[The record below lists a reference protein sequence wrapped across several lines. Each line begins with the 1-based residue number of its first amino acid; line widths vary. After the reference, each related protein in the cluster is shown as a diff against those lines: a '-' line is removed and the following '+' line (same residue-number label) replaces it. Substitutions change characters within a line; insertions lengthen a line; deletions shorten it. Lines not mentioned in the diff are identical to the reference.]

1 MKLQMRTWTWMSSI
15 LIGLGMTTLAE
26 ESKDAK
32 PAGPRLRVRFVETR
46 QHGDKTISS
55 RPCVLTLHADEKPT
69 KVFAGRQVSLTTSDK
84 VAPTVL
90 FKNAGVEAQVSA
102 QSLGDGRYRLD
113 ARFED
118 ASVLPPS
125 ASATSANHE
134 NPILQTLKGESKVTL
149 REGETVP
156 FASAVDPISG
166 DLVRVDV
173 ALAAA
178 PAPKAVAPSPSKDAR
193 LRAQFVL
200 TRRQGEK
207 KTASRPYSVVLQAGG
222 ETTATVFSGSQLPL
236 QVSNQGQG
244 ELPRPTIA
252 LKDVGA
258 GAHFN
263 AQLGGD
269 GRYRVDLWFSDGSL
283 ASQGASPTLLAF
295 ESEARLFMQLGETV
309 TVGSVVDP
317 QTGDVVEVD
326 LTIEAVK

>member
-1 MKLQMRTWTWMSSI
+1 MKLQLRTWTWMSSI

-84 VAPTVL
+84 MAPTVL
-90 FKNAGVEAQVSA
+90 FKNAGVDARVSA

-207 KTASRPYSVVLQAGG
+207 KTVSRPYSVVLQAGE
-222 ETTATVFSGSQLPL
+222 ETPATVFSGSQLPL
-236 QVSNQGQG
+236 EVTNEG
-244 ELPRPTIA
+244 RPTIA
-252 LKDVGA
+252 LRDVGA

-263 AQLGGD
+263 AQLGASQ
-269 GRYRVDLWFSDGSL
+269 RCMPLL
-283 ASQGASPTLLAF
+283 ASCPC
-295 ESEARLFMQLGETV
+295 
-309 TVGSVVDP
+309 
-317 QTGDVVEVD
+317 
-326 LTIEAVK
+326 K

>member
-1 MKLQMRTWTWMSSI
+1 MKQGMRTFAWTMAM
-15 LIGLGMTTLAE
+15 LLGLGLSTLAQ

-84 VAPTVL
+84 GAPAVL

-102 QSLGDGRYRLD
+102 QSLGEGRYRLE

-118 ASVLPPS
+118 ASVLGPS
-125 ASATSANHE
+125 ASATSPNHE
-134 NPILQTLKGESKVTL
+134 NPILQTVKGESKVTL

-178 PAPKAVAPSPSKDAR
+178 PAPKAVAPPTSKDGR
-193 LRAQFVL
+193 VRAQFVL
-200 TRRQGEK
+200 TRQQGEK
-207 KTASRPYSVVLQAGG
+207 KTASRPYSVVLQAGE
-222 ETTATVFSGSQLPL
+222 ETTANVFSGSQLPL
-236 QVSNQGQG
+236 EVTNEG
-244 ELPRPTIA
+244 RPTIA

-269 GRYRVDLWFSDGSL
+269 GRYRVDLWFHDESL
-283 ASQGASPTLLAF
+283 VSRGASPTLLAF
-295 ESEARLFMQLGETV
+295 LSEARLFMQLGETV

-326 LTIEAVK
+326 VTIEAVR